1 MKEHKASALRSLSCY
16 VITASDTRTEG
27 TDESGKAIIRMLKD
41 AGHTLAGYSILK
53 DEPSDIR
60 RLIRREARRKDL
72 HAFIINGGTGISS
85 RDSTFD
91 AIEGIMDKKLPGFG
105 ELFRW
110 LSYQEIGTAAIMS
123 RSTAGI
129 VKGKVIISVPGSL
142 NAVRLAMK
150 KIILPELPHMVA
162 EIRRKPTCRRHNP

>member
-1 MKEHKASALRSLSCY
+1 VKEHKARALRSLSCY
-16 VITASDTRTEG
+16 VITASDTRTER

-41 AGHTLAGYSILK
+41 AGHTIAGYSILK
-53 DEPSDIR
+53 DEPVHIR

-123 RSTAGI
+123 RSTAG
-129 VKGKVIISVPGSL
+129 VFKGKVIISVPGSL
-142 NAVRLAMK
+142 NAVKLAMK

-162 EIRRKPTCRRHNP
+162 EVSRKPACGRHNT